1 MDGDSRILYLPIE
14 TRVRELDARLYFA
27 LTAVQANFQVVL
39 GPRWLLHENAERL
52 PRGIFTFKTVN
63 RIDATTMAMVKG
75 LGHTVVAWDEEGP
88 GQIIPDVY
96 LMSIDDHAIDQA
108 EKVFAWGDHQVKALS
123 HKYPR
128 AKSKIEIAGNP
139 RWDILRQSHAGYF
152 AAEASALR
160 AKIGRFLLL
169 NTNFS
174 TYNSCFKDGLA
185 GIQRL
190 GEATGAVKTDADRQ
204 LLQDI
209 HDFEGDRYQS
219 YMDLLPG
226 LSTAFPDHTIVV
238 RPHPTE
244 YHKRWTDAAA
254 AFPNVRCVHEGTV
267 QPWILA
273 ADAVIQNSC
282 TTGVEALTLG
292 RPVASYCRTAHPGD
306 EAHLAN
312 AVCPRIYGEAAL
324 IEFLRRMVT
333 DPAAFAPYRAEG
345 MKVLGTHI
353 ARLAGESSSAAIVK
367 MLGFL
372 ANKREKQG
380 ARFDRVFQVPGGLKP
395 FEMPP
400 YLALKLPPISLQDM
414 GAMAGRM
421 AAIEPRFQNTKI
433 VTLADSCFFLRRP
446 G

>member
-1 MDGDSRILYLPIE
+1 MDGDSRILYLPLE

-39 GPRWLLHENAERL
+39 GPRWLLQENIDRL

-63 RIDATTMAMVKG
+63 RIDARTMETVKAH
-75 LGHTVVAWDEEGP
+75 GHTVVAWDEEGP

-96 LMSIDDHAIDQA
+96 LRSIDDHAIEQA
-108 EKVFAWGDHQVKALS
+108 EKVFAWGGHQAKALS
-123 HKYPR
+123 GKYPQ
-128 AKSKIEIAGNP
+128 AKGKIETAGNP

-152 AAEASALR
+152 TAEAQALR

-174 TYNSCFKDGLA
+174 TYNSCFKDGLEE
-185 GIQRL
+185 IRKL
-190 GEATGAVKTDADRQ
+190 GEAVGAVKTDADRQ

-209 HDFEGDRYQS
+209 HDFEGDRCQS
-219 YMDLLPG
+219 YVDLLPG
-226 LSTAFPDHTIVV
+226 LSAAFPDHVIVV

-244 YHKRWTDAAA
+244 YHPRWAASAA
-254 AFPNVRCVHEGTV
+254 AFPNVRCIHEGTV

-273 ADAVIQNSC
+273 AEAVIQNSC

-292 RPVASYCRTAHPGD
+292 RPVASYCRTALPGD

-324 IEFLRRMVT
+324 IDFLRRVVV

-345 MKVLGTHI
+345 MKILATHI
-353 ARLAGESSSAAIVK
+353 ARLSGESSSAAIVK

-372 ANKREKQG
+372 ANRREKQG
-380 ARFDRVFQVPGGLKP
+380 ARFDRVFHMPGGLRP
-395 FEMPP
+395 FEMTP

-421 AAIEPRFQNTKI
+421 AVIEPRFWNTKI
-433 VTLADSCFFLRRP
+433 VTLADSCFFLGRQ